1 MKKTLIG
8 ILTALVLIV
17 SLLIWQGEAILDM
30 IFYDMNATMDLPENL
45 YDDESLTGSGSK
57 GSSNI
62 YLVNVNDYLSLR
74 KSPNS
79 GAEVLAKLQ
88 PDTEV
93 ELIGDADDPY
103 VEVYVPEKD
112 LTGYVHEEY
121 LVKK

>member
-45 YDDESLTGSGSK
+45 YDDESLTGSGGK